1 MSLNDDNLR
10 LLSDAEREAMEDDDK
25 YDPDTDNAAALA
37 ALGRFPLDAEV
48 EEESNDDAADAGNG
62 MSGYRPGAHDG
73 GPRGEAARQCRV
85 RAHRWQR
92 SVHRVQRAQRESRAP
107 GHSHE
112 EHGRHGAGQVHA
124 GRGLDHVLVRIRQHS
139 VQPGVR
145 RHEPGRAT
153 CRAPCCSCP
162 PRRWLASRPRCSA
175 TSGATPAPSTR
186 ICAASAGRRAPAQAN
201 GPSCGSIC
209 SWAAAPPATVTCTPI
224 PRTAPRHC
232 RGRWTRWAQGGWQ
245 RPRTAG
251 LAVGLP

>member
-1 MSLNDDNLR
+1 MSLNDDHLS

-85 RAHRWQR
+85 RAHRRQR

-124 GRGLDHVLVRIRQHS
+124 GRGLDLVLVRIRQHS

-145 RHEPGRAT
+145 RHEPGARPAGRHAAAVHHAAGWQAGRGVPQHPAQHPLHLQGSAPRAQGGE
-153 CRAPCCSCP
+153 
-162 PRRWLASRPRCSA
+162 RRHKRMGQVVGASA
-175 TSGATPAPSTR
+175 
-186 ICAASAGRRAPAQAN
+186 AGRRHHP
-201 GPSCGSIC
+201 
-209 SWAAAPPATVTCTPI
+209 
-224 PRTAPRHC
+224 
-232 RGRWTRWAQGGWQ
+232 
-245 RPRTAG
+245 
-251 LAVGLP
+251 LP